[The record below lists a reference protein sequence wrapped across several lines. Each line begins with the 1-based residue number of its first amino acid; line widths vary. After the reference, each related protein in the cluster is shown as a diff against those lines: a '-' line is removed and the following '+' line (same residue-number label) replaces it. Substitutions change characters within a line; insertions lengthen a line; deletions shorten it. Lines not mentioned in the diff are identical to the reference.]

1 MHRGTINFT
10 TAALPCRSTPIT
22 KSDLT
27 MATSK
32 LRNLTAADFE
42 KLANETSLGD
52 VARAMA
58 REYFVMNRTQTD
70 IATEFGKTKQ
80 RVNLALES
88 IRRVHEAKA
97 AQFKTA
103 GVSLNDSVPELIH
116 APLQEFLS
124 ELRNVKS
131 EAKRKLALD
140 QVARALER
148 ATWALK

>member
-1 MHRGTINFT
+1 
-10 TAALPCRSTPIT
+10 
-22 KSDLT
+22 

-42 KLANETSLGD
+42 KLANETNLGD

-58 REYFVMNRTQTD
+58 REYFVKNRSQTD
-70 IATEFGKTKQ
+70 IATEFGSTKQ
-80 RVNLALES
+80 RVNLALVS

-97 AQFKTA
+97 EEFKTA
-103 GVSLNDSVPELIH
+103 GVSLSDSVPELIH
-116 APLQEFLS
+116 APLHEFLTQ
-124 ELRNVKS
+124 LRKVKS

-148 ATWALK
+148 ATWSLK